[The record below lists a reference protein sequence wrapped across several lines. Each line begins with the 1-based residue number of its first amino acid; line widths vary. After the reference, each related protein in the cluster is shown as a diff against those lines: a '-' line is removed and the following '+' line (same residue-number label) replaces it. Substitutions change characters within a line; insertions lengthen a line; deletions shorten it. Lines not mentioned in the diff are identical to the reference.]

1 MSKGSQPGSMPG
13 SLTSHLTVANSF
25 TYTMPIH
32 THSTDAVHYK
42 VLYTHGHSS
51 PRAGFI
57 CAVDYVTA
65 NSITDAWTLGE
76 ARAQG
81 RERVADVIPCN

>member
-1 MSKGSQPGSMPG
+1 M
-13 SLTSHLTVANSF
+13 HN
-25 TYTMPIH
+25 H
-32 THSTDAVHYK
+32 THSTDAVQYK
-42 VLYTHGHSS
+42 VLYTQGHSS

-65 NSITDAWTLGE
+65 RSLMDAWSIGT

-81 RERVADVIPCN
+81 RERVADVIPCT